1 MVTTNIDCRE
11 IKVYNFIY
19 TLRGYS
25 KKEGEFMLKDKEKI
39 DVKLRLKK
47 VAGQI
52 NGIDKMI
59 DEGRYC
65 VDVVQQI
72 LAARAALNR
81 VSLII
86 LESHAKSCVVTAI
99 KENRA
104 EESIE
109 ELMDV
114 FKQFTK

>member
-1 MVTTNIDCRE
+1 
-11 IKVYNFIY
+11 
-19 TLRGYS
+19 
-25 KKEGEFMLKDKEKI
+25 MLNEKEKV
-39 DVKLRLKK
+39 DLKLRLKK

-99 KENRA
+99 KENHA

-109 ELMDV
+109 ELMAV
-114 FKQFTK
+114 FKQLTK

>member
-1 MVTTNIDCRE
+1 
-11 IKVYNFIY
+11 
-19 TLRGYS
+19 
-25 KKEGEFMLKDKEKI
+25 MLTDKEKV
-39 DVKLRLKK
+39 DLKLRLKK

-99 KENRA
+99 KENHA

>member
-1 MVTTNIDCRE
+1 
-11 IKVYNFIY
+11 
-19 TLRGYS
+19 
-25 KKEGEFMLKDKEKI
+25 MLNDKEKSEL
-39 DVKLRLKK
+39 KLRLKK

-52 NGIDKMI
+52 NGIDKML

-81 VSLII
+81 VSMII

-114 FKQFTK
+114 LKQFTK

>member
-1 MVTTNIDCRE
+1 
-11 IKVYNFIY
+11 
-19 TLRGYS
+19 
-25 KKEGEFMLKDKEKI
+25 MLTDKEKSEL
-39 DVKLRLKK
+39 KLRLKK
-47 VAGQI
+47 IAGQI
-52 NGIDKMI
+52 NGIDKML

-81 VSLII
+81 VSMII

-114 FKQFTK
+114 MKQFTK

>member
-1 MVTTNIDCRE
+1 VLT
-11 IKVYNFIY
+11 
-19 TLRGYS
+19 
-25 KKEGEFMLKDKEKI
+25 DKEKSEL
-39 DVKLRLKK
+39 KLRLKK
-47 VAGQI
+47 IAGQI
-52 NGIDKMI
+52 NGIDKML
-59 DEGRYC
+59 DDGRYC

-81 VSLII
+81 VSMII

-114 FKQFTK
+114 MKQFTK

>member
-1 MVTTNIDCRE
+1 MRHGGGRV
-11 IKVYNFIY
+11 
-19 TLRGYS
+19 LA
-25 KKEGEFMLKDKEKI
+25 DKEKSE
-39 DVKLRLKK
+39 LRQRLKK

-65 VDVVQQI
+65 VDILQQI
-72 LAARAALNR
+72 LAARAALNK

-99 KENRA
+99 KEDRA
-104 EESIE
+104 EQSIN

-114 FKQFTK
+114 MKQFNK

>member
-1 MVTTNIDCRE
+1 
-11 IKVYNFIY
+11 
-19 TLRGYS
+19 
-25 KKEGEFMLKDKEKI
+25 MLTDKEKGEL
-39 DVKLRLKK
+39 KQRLKK
-47 VAGQI
+47 IGGQI
-52 NGIDKMI
+52 NGIEKML

-65 VDVVQQI
+65 IDVVQQI

-81 VSLII
+81 VALII

-104 EESIE
+104 DQSID

-114 FKQFTK
+114 LKQFTK

>member
-1 MVTTNIDCRE
+1 
-11 IKVYNFIY
+11 
-19 TLRGYS
+19 
-25 KKEGEFMLKDKEKI
+25 MLKDKEKA
-39 DVKLRLKK
+39 DLKLRLKK

-52 NGIDKMI
+52 NGIDKML

-65 VDVVQQI
+65 IDVVQQI

-114 FKQFTK
+114 FKQLTK